1 MMKEG
6 VAELAEI
13 YGALGHPVRL
23 AIARGLL
30 DNACNVN
37 KIVRALKVKQSSVS
51 QHLKIMK
58 NAGIIRGERQGVR
71 ICYRII
77 SAKAI
82 KIIKGG

>member
-1 MMKEG
+1 
-6 VAELAEI
+6 
-13 YGALGHPVRL
+13 L

-82 KIIKGG
+82 KIIKGGM